1 MVLWIVNWRR
11 NVFMSLLFLLVI
23 GSFSYQTKQL
33 CVGWW
38 VEQQRLGDCGLQ
50 VVRRPMVVPAW
61 YCSFE
66 SLLYYLRVKARDD
79 LIIRAMLFI
88 LAISGAVWLCV
99 LRCIIME
106 MMSKGANPRQFSWV
120 WESPLFKASSTLEI
134 RVMVSVLPDLRREGS
149 YVQNLMS
156 NETIM
161 HGSEIVLDD
170 RPVILALLP
179 TASVPGEKP
188 DEERME
194 CLKAIPAETNGSQV
208 VEGPTFGV
216 SAEEL
221 APECYRVTSI
231 VDYSSPIEQEEMKK
245 FYVTLS
251 EKDKRRYAAI
261 EAFKL
266 GHGGRVYIAEVL
278 GCSRKTVS
286 KGIQELKNFPE
297 HSGFE
302 PRIRKPG
309 GGRKRYDVIHPGIDE
324 KFLDVLNRYTAG
336 DPMREVILWTNLTH
350 KEIVEQLGEKHS
362 IWVSTKVIRQLLKK
376 HNYRRRKAQKKQTMK
391 QVLYRN
397 EQFENIARLKAKYEA
412 VGNPVISMDTK
423 KKEYLGNFYRDGHL
437 YTQQEIHTYDH
448 DFISFADGIIIPHGI
463 YDYER
468 NTGYVN
474 LGTSKDT
481 SEFAC
486 DSLKNWWH
494 NQGQYAYPHATSIL
508 ILCDGGGSNGSRQ
521 YLFKEDLQ
529 KLSDEIGIEIR
540 IAHYPPY
547 TSKYNPIEHRLFP
560 HLTRACQ
567 GVIFKNAQLVKELM
581 EKTKTSKGL
590 KVTVQI
596 IDKVYETGRKVAQGF
611 KENLRI
617 AFDKFLP
624 LWSYRAIPNGQVI

>member
-23 GSFSYQTKQL
+23 GSFSSQTKQL

-38 VEQQRLGDCGLQ
+38 IEQQRFGGCGLQ

-61 YCSFE
+61 YDRFE
-66 SLLYYLRVKARDD
+66 ALLHYLRFEAKDD
-79 LIIRAMLFI
+79 LIVRAMLFM
-88 LAISGAVWLCV
+88 LAISGAMWIWV
-99 LRCIIME
+99 LRWVIVE
-106 MMSKGANPRQFSWV
+106 MMSKGVEPRQFSWV
-120 WESPLFKASSTLEI
+120 WESPLFKTSSILEI

-149 YVQNLMS
+149 YAQNLIF
-156 NETIM
+156 NKNIM
-161 HGSEIVLDD
+161 HGSEIVLGDG
-170 RPVILALLP
+170 PVILALLP
-179 TASVPGEKP
+179 AASVPGEKP
-188 DEERME
+188 DEERVE
-194 CLKAIPAETNGSQV
+194 RLKAIPAGANGSQII
-208 VEGPTFGV
+208 EIPSFGV
-216 SAEEL
+216 STEEPV
-221 APECYRVTSI
+221 PECYRVTSI
-231 VDYSSPIEQEEMKK
+231 VSYSSPIEQKMKE

-261 EAFKL
+261 EALKL
-266 GHGGRVYIAEVL
+266 GRGGRVYIAEVL

-286 KGIQELKNFPE
+286 KGIQELKDLAE
-297 HSGFE
+297 DSGLE
-302 PRIRKPG
+302 LRVRKPG
-309 GGRKRYDVIHPGIDE
+309 GGRKRYDATHPGIDE
-324 KFLDVLNRYTAG
+324 KFLDILKHYTAG
-336 DPMREVILWTNLTH
+336 DPMREGILWTNLTH
-350 KEIVEQLGEKHS
+350 EEIVERLAEKHS
-362 IWVSTKVIRQLLKK
+362 IRVSTKVIRQLLKK

-391 QVLYRN
+391 QVSYRN
-397 EQFENIARLKAKYEA
+397 EQFENIARLKAEYQA
-412 VGNPVISMDTK
+412 AGNPVISIDTK
-423 KKEYLGNFYRDGHL
+423 KKEYLGNFYRDGYL
-437 YTQQEIHTYDH
+437 YTQKQLHTYDH
-448 DFISFADGIIIPHGI
+448 DFNSFADGIVIPYGI
-463 YDYER
+463 YDPKR
-468 NTGYVN
+468 NTGYIN

-494 NQGQYAYPHATSIL
+494 NQGQYNYSNASSIL

-529 KLSDEIGIEIR
+529 KVSDEIGIEIR

-567 GVIFKNAQLVKELM
+567 GVIFKNVQLVKELL
-581 EKTKTSKGL
+581 EKAKTSKGL

-624 LWSYRAIPNGQVI
+624 QWNYRAIPNGQVI